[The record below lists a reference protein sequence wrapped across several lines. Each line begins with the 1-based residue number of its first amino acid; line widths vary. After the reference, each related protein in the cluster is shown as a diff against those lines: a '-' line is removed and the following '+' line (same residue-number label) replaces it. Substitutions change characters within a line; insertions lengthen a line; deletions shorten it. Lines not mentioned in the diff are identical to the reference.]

1 MGRYSSLSATSLP
14 SRRVLALA
22 VRSALL
28 VMACSA
34 VPSQA
39 QTAAAAPA
47 AAQAEAAR
55 SYQIAAGALDEA
67 LASFA
72 ASAGVSITM
81 PPVLVQGR
89 TTPGLQGRHTVR
101 GGFARLLEGSGL
113 EAVGGSGGVYT
124 LRAAAVPAA
133 SPVGQ
138 GVALGE
144 VRVTAEA
151 DRGGTTEGT
160 GSYTTRSMST
170 ATGLNLSM
178 RETPQSVSVLSRQQI
193 EDLGLTTLDDAV
205 QNVTGLVMQKGYYVG
220 DSGSFFA
227 RGFAVSNILLDG
239 LPTTTGANGT
249 FNADNDSLDIYDRV
263 EVVRGATGLTTGAGT
278 PSAAINL
285 VRKRPTAE
293 RQGGVTLSAGSW
305 NNYRAAVDASGPLN
319 EAGTLRGRAVVTV
332 QDSKHFYDVAH
343 DRSQQ
348 LYGILEADLGP
359 ATVAALGYHYRNV
372 DSQGRLAALPSQ
384 ADGSFYPGLDR
395 STNLGNDFDYWK
407 QTDQTVFADVTHQ
420 FANGWKAKAAVAWK
434 RPEQDILFSGFG
446 RTAGVLRQNTQGYR
460 LDNMQD
466 SYDFSLNGPF
476 SLLGRTHELLLGAS
490 YRKRANKNWG
500 GWAAYSWTAGAPAV
514 DPYAWD
520 SSSVS
525 QPAIDM
531 DLWKQ
536 INAVRQK
543 SVYAATRLQ
552 LADPLKLILG
562 MRVNWYDHDQQSGAG
577 KNYAVDHELTPYA
590 GLVYALNDNH
600 SAYASWTEIFEPQNS
615 YDRSGDLLAPITGT
629 NYEAGIKGEYFG
641 GRLNASLATFL
652 VRQENRAV
660 DDLDGPNPCP
670 GSTSGY
676 CRRAAGEV
684 ESKGFE
690 LEVGGALTPDWQIMA
705 GYTYVKTRYTKD
717 SVAANVGKP
726 YDTKLP
732 KHQLKLSTSY
742 RMSGDLQ
749 RWRVGGSVQVQSR
762 MYTEGTGYRIAQGGY
777 AVVGLNASYAINP
790 QTELRINVNNVFD
803 RHYYQNVGWLTGGN
817 VFGAPRNVLLTAHYR
832 F

>member
-1 MGRYSSLSATSLP
+1 M
-14 SRRVLALA
+14 
-22 VRSALL
+22 SALL
-28 VMACSA
+28 VL
-34 VPSQA
+34 PSISSSVRPVA
-39 QTAAAAPA
+39 HAARLVLLGWALVGGPA
-47 AAQAEAAR
+47 AHAADAPPAQAVQ
-55 SYQIAAGALDEA
+55 SVQTYQIAPGPLGRA
-67 LASFA
+67 LAQVA
-72 ASAGVSITM
+72 ATAGVSLSFDPAFTD
-81 PPVLVQGR
+81 GR
-89 TTPGLQGRHTVR
+89 QNPALMGSYTPREALQ
-101 GGFARLLEGSGL
+101 RLLAGSGL
-113 EAVGGSGGVYT
+113 QLVQSADGRYT
-124 LRAAAVPAA
+124 LEKLPALPRESA
-133 SPVGQ
+133 T
-138 GVALGE
+138 LGE

-151 DRGGTTEGT
+151 DRGGTTEGS

-170 ATGLNLSM
+170 ATGLNLSP

-193 EDLGLTTLDDAV
+193 EDMGLTTLDDAV
-205 QNVTGLVMQKGYYVG
+205 QNITGLVMQKGYYTG
-220 DSGSFFA
+220 ESGSFFA

-293 RQGGVTLSAGSW
+293 RQGSVTLSAGSW
-305 NNYRAAVDASGPLN
+305 NNVRAAVDASGPLN

-348 LYGILEADLGP
+348 FYGILEADLGP

-372 DSQGRLAALPSQ
+372 DNQGRLAALPSQ

-446 RTAGVLRQNTQGYR
+446 RTAGVLRQNTQSYR
-460 LDNMQD
+460 LDNVQD

-536 INAVRQK
+536 INTVRQK

-577 KNYAVDHELTPYA
+577 KGYAVDHELTPYA

-615 YDRSGDLLAPITGT
+615 YDRNGNLLDPITGT

-652 VRQENRAV
+652 VRQQNRAV

-670 GSTSGY
+670 GSWGY
-676 CRRAAGEV
+676 CQRAAGEV
-684 ESKGFE
+684 ESKGIE

-717 SVAANVGKP
+717 SVATNVGKP

-732 KHQLKLSTSY
+732 KHQFKLSTSY
-742 RMSGDLQ
+742 RLPGDLQ
-749 RWRVGGSVQVQSR
+749 HWRVGGSVQVQSR

-790 QTELRINVNNVFD
+790 RTELRINLNNVFD

-817 VFGAPRNVLLTAHYR
+817 VFGTPRNVLLTAHYR

>member
-1 MGRYSSLSATSLP
+1 MVFHRTRHHLIAAAI
-14 SRRVLALA
+14 LALA
-22 VRSALL
+22 G
-28 VMACSA
+28 
-34 VPSQA
+34 
-39 QTAAAAPA
+39 AAATEADFDIPA
-47 AAQAEAAR
+47 QP
-55 SYQIAAGALDEA
+55 LDAA
-67 LASFA
+67 LAQLA
-72 ASAGVSITM
+72 RQAGLQLLA
-81 PPVLVQGR
+81 PPALVQGR
-89 TTPGLQGRHTVR
+89 PAGAVR
-101 GGFARLLEGSGL
+101 GSMAAQDAARLLLQGSGL
-113 EAVGGSGGVYT
+113 AARIEGTTLLVGPT
-124 LRAAAVPAA
+124 AA
-133 SPVGQ
+133 ST
-138 GVALGE
+138 LNE

-151 DRGGTTEGT
+151 DRGGTTEGS
-160 GSYTTRSMST
+160 GSYTTRSMGT
-170 ATGLNLSM
+170 ATGLSLSM
-178 RETPQSVSVLSRQQI
+178 RETPQSVSVLSHQQI

-205 QNVTGLVMQKGYYVG
+205 QNVTGLVMQKGYYTG

-293 RQGGVTLSAGSW
+293 RQGGVTLSAGRW
-305 NNYRAAVDASGPLN
+305 NNVRAAVDAGGPLN

-343 DRSQQ
+343 DRNQQ

-359 ATVAALGYHYRNV
+359 ATVVSLGYHYRNV
-372 DSQGRLAALPSQ
+372 DNQGELANLPTQ
-384 ADGSFYPGLDR
+384 TDGSFLPGLSR
-395 STNLGNDFDYWK
+395 ATNLANDFDYWK
-407 QTDQTVFADVTHQ
+407 QTDQTVFADVAHQ
-420 FANGWKAKAAVAWK
+420 FANGWKAKAAAVWK
-434 RPEQDILFSGFG
+434 RPEQDILFTGLDHTG
-446 RTAGVLRQNTQGYR
+446 DALRQNTQSYR
-460 LDNMQD
+460 LDNVQD

-525 QPAIDM
+525 RPEINM

-536 INAVRQK
+536 INTVRQK

-577 KNYAVDHELTPYA
+577 KGYAVDHELTPYA
-590 GLVYALNDNH
+590 GLVYALNDSH
-600 SAYASWTEIFEPQNS
+600 SVYASWTEIFEPQNS
-615 YDRSGDLLAPITGT
+615 YDRNGNLLDPITGT

-641 GRLNASLATFL
+641 GRLNASLAAFL
-652 VRQENRAV
+652 IQQQNRAV
-660 DDLDGPNPCP
+660 DDLEGPKPCP
-670 GSTSGY
+670 GSTAGY
-676 CRRAAGEV
+676 CKRAAGEV
-684 ESKGFE
+684 ESKGIE
-690 LEVGGALTPDWQIMA
+690 LEVGGALTPHWQIMA
-705 GYTYVKTRYTKD
+705 GYTYVKTQYTKD
-717 SVAANVGKP
+717 AIAANVGQP

-742 RMSGDLQ
+742 RLPGEWG
-749 RWRVGGSVQVQSR
+749 RWRVGGSVYLQSR
-762 MYTEGTGYRIAQGGY
+762 MYADSIAQGGY
-777 AVVGLNASYAINP
+777 TVVGLHTAYAISP
-790 QTELRINVNNVFD
+790 RTDLRVNVNNLFD
-803 RHYYQNVGWLTGGN
+803 RHYYQNIGWTTGGN
-817 VFGAPRNVLLTAHYR
+817 VFGAPRNVLVSMQHR